1 MDKNKDPK
9 NLPTQATAVPYDSN
23 YVPVAVAVEAVPV
36 SSGSYGQ
43 QQQQQ
48 QYPQAVQQPYGQPQ
62 QQYPQVVQ
70 GQGGFV
76 DIGTCRRCGQQFQ
89 RAPGANNAS
98 AEFYRCPRCARLHL
112 EDFCLIS

>member
-1 MDKNKDPK
+1 MDKNKSKTPA
-9 NLPTQATAVPYDSN
+9 TQATAVPYESN

-36 SSGSYGQ
+36 TSGGSYGN
-43 QQQQQ
+43 QQ
-48 QYPQAVQQPYGQPQ
+48 QYPQAVQQPYGHQH
-62 QQYPQVVQ
+62 QYQPQVVQ

-76 DIGTCRRCGQQFQ
+76 DVGTCRRCGNQFQ

-98 AEFYRCPRCARLHL
+98 AEFYRCQRCAQLHL